1 MSTWR
6 MVRVASTGRLSAW
19 TAPAE
24 VRRRSVTEGA
34 TGVALDAGLV
44 RLHQAAIPAAARPE
58 HLQAGMRVAAA
69 GDSGR
74 GSAPA
79 PQPLTPIGAPLQVR
93 HGGPQG
99 WHAGFRVGGG
109 PPGRAAARLPECLTA
124 GLVLA

>member
-69 GDSGR
+69 GDGGR

-79 PQPLTPIGAPLQVR
+79 PQPPTPMVPPGQGG
-93 HGGPQG
+93 HGGLQG
-99 WHAGFRVGGG
+99 GHAGFEVVGGALG
-109 PPGRAAARLPECLTA
+109 RRAPAPPPHP
-124 GLVLA
+124 